1 MSTPTPSL
9 TNVSHSVALSN
20 IKIDAR
26 IRKDYGDLDALVRS
40 IKEFGIIQPIVLQRN
55 GSDSPILVAGG
66 RRLAALQRAGFTVLS
81 HGKEF
86 IWRDEDLQS
95 ADGVLRL
102 QAMELEENLKRQD
115 LHWSEAIAAKLRLFE
130 TMQSIH
136 GTSKGFGTGR
146 SGVNDGFSIRRL
158 AAMLGENPSTTSRD
172 LDLAGYVISHPKL
185 AALPSRS
192 DAQRMLGV
200 AMTTA
205 MMQKLANRT
214 QVSKSSSAA
223 ASSTTGAVT
232 TGGNLTAAA
241 ATGSV
246 DDATSGGVASL
257 PATQSDP
264 RWVLYEG
271 KFQDNIGH
279 VAPNSVDLVLT
290 DLPYGIG
297 VGDHAVAHGAG
308 LGRFTDSN
316 LDLDRLVVDVATES
330 YRVLR
335 EDRFAVFFYG
345 MAYHQLL
352 FDALT
357 AAGFVV
363 DVYPFIWIRDRTAPP
378 DGFARYSKTYDPALI
393 ASKGKPRFIRPNLPN
408 SIAIPSVRGVE
419 RLHSAQKPF
428 DLMEKFV
435 LDMTTEQCVVL
446 DMFAGAGTTGAA
458 ALKNKRKAVLFEL
471 EKPNC
476 ILIKSRLGVL

>member
-1 MSTPTPSL
+1 MLSTDTVDINS
-9 TNVSHSVALSN
+9 
-20 IKIDAR
+20 IKVNDR
-26 IRKDYGDLDALVRS
+26 IRQSVDEGALDALVRS

-55 GSDSPILVAGG
+55 GTDSPILVAGG
-66 RRLAALQRAGFTVLS
+66 RRLAAMQRAGFSVLS

-115 LHWSEAIAAKLRLFE
+115 LHWSETIAAKLRLYE

-136 GTSKGFGTGR
+136 GTSKGFGAGR

-158 AAMLGENPSTTSRD
+158 AEMLGENPSTTSRD
-172 LDLAGYVISHPKL
+172 LDLAGYVINHPKL

-205 MMQKLANRT
+205 MMQKIANRT
-214 QVSKSSSAA
+214 QVSKPSSAVGPISSVTA
-223 ASSTTGAVT
+223 SGGSST
-232 TGGNLTAAA
+232 AA

-257 PATQSDP
+257 PGTQSDP

-271 KFQDNIGH
+271 KFQDNIGF
-279 VAPNSVDLVLT
+279 VASNSVDLVLT

-308 LGRFTDSN
+308 LGRFVDSG
-316 LDLDRLVVDVATES
+316 LDISQLVNDVAVES

-335 EDRFAVFFYG
+335 DDRFGVFFYG

-352 FDALT
+352 YEALT
-357 AAGFVV
+357 AIGFVV

-458 ALKNKRKAVLFEL
+458 ALKNKRKAILFEL